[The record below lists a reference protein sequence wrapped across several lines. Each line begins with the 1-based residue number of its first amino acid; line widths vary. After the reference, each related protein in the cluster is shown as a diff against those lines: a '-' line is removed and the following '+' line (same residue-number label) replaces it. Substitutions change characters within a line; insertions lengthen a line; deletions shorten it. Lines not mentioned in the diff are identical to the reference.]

1 MPPGNN
7 NSKPAMPGDAA
18 GFLSH
23 FTCRYLCL
31 FLATQPPL

>member
-1 MPPGNN
+1 MPPMP
-7 NSKPAMPGDAA
+7 PAFYPICGDAA

>member
-1 MPPGNN
+1 MPPVLLLSFGRY
-7 NSKPAMPGDAA
+7 GDAA